1 MKAAVCRAFGA
12 PLTIE
17 DLSLASPKSGEVSVA
32 IKACAICH
40 SDLTYIDGGWGGE
53 LPAVFGHEASGIVR
67 EVGDGVTDF
76 AAGDRVVVTLIRSC
90 GTCHSC
96 AQGAQVACETSF
108 PLDAQSPLSAGGETI
123 KHGLRTGAFAE
134 QAVVHQSQIAKID
147 DDIGFDVASL
157 LACGVITGFGA
168 VVNTAQVPVGATV
181 AVIGLGG
188 VGMNCIQGAAV
199 AGASKIV
206 GLDIAANKLTLA
218 KEFGATH
225 AVDAST
231 GDVAE
236 QVKAATDGRGADY
249 VFVSV
254 GIKRAIESA
263 PDMLAPLGS
272 MVIVGM
278 PPSGV
283 MTEIDPCNLA
293 SYSQKILGSKMGSAR
308 IRVDIPYLMGLYRD
322 GRLKLDELISGRFA
336 LDEINDAIAG
346 VKRGDVLRN
355 VVMFE

>member
-17 DLSLASPKSGEVSVA
+17 DLSLASPKAGEVQVD

-40 SDLTYIDGGWGGE
+40 SDLTYIDGGWGGD
-53 LPAVFGHEASGIVR
+53 LPAVFGHEASGIVSD
-67 EVGDGVTDF
+67 VGEGVSDF
-76 AAGDRVVVTLIRSC
+76 AVGDRVVVTLIRSC

-108 PLDAQSPLSAGGETI
+108 PLDAQSPLSANGEEV

-134 QAVVHQSQIAKID
+134 QAVVHQSQLAKID
-147 DDIGFDVASL
+147 DDIGFEVASL
-157 LACGVITGFGA
+157 MACGVITGFGA
-168 VVNTAQVPVGATV
+168 VVNTAAVPVGATV

-199 AGASKIV
+199 AGASTII
-206 GLDIAANKLTLA
+206 GLDIAADKLTLS

-225 AVDAST
+225 AFDANAA
-231 GDVAE
+231 DVVE
-236 QVKAATDGRGADY
+236 QIKAATNGRGADY

-254 GIKRAIESA
+254 GIKRAIDSA

-283 MTEIDPCNLA
+283 MTEFDPGNIA

-336 LDEINDAIAG
+336 FEDINDAIAG
-346 VKRGDVLRN
+346 VKRGDVMRN
-355 VVMFE
+355 VVTF

>member
-12 PLTIE
+12 PLTLE
-17 DLSLASPKSGEVSVA
+17 DVTLAAPKSGEVRVD

-40 SDLTYIDGGWGGE
+40 SDLTYIDGGWGGD
-53 LPAVFGHEASGIVR
+53 LPAVFGHEASGIV
-67 EVGDGVTDF
+67 ESVGEDVT
-76 AAGDRVVVTLIRSC
+76 AYAVGDRVVVTLIRSC
-90 GTCHSC
+90 GTCHCCS
-96 AQGAQVACETSF
+96 QGAQVACETSF
-108 PLDAQSPLSAGGETI
+108 PLDAHSPLSIGDESI
-123 KHGLRTGAFAE
+123 MHGLRTGAFAE

-157 LACGVITGFGA
+157 MACGVITGFGA
-168 VVNTAQVPVGATV
+168 VVNTARVPVGATV

-199 AGASKIV
+199 AGASTII
-206 GLDIAANKLTLA
+206 GMDIAADKMVLA

-225 AVDAST
+225 AVDAGADDAAAQVRALT
-231 GDVAE
+231 G
-236 QVKAATDGRGADY
+236 GRGADY

-254 GIKRAIESA
+254 GLKRAIESA
-263 PDMLAPLGS
+263 PDMLAPMGS
-272 MVIVGM
+272 MVVVGM

-283 MTEIDPCNLA
+283 MTEFDPGNIA

-308 IRVDIPYLMGLYRD
+308 ISVDIPYLMSLYRD

-336 LDEINDAIAG
+336 FEEINEAIAG
-346 VKRGDVLRN
+346 VKRGDVMRN
-355 VVMFE
+355 VVVF

>member
-12 PLTIE
+12 PLQIE
-17 DLSLASPKSGEVSVA
+17 DLTLADPGSGEVCVD

-40 SDLTYIDGGWGGE
+40 SDLTYIDGGWGGD
-53 LPAVFGHEASGIVR
+53 LPAVFGHEASGIVN
-67 EVGDGVTDF
+67 GIGAGVSDF
-76 AAGDRVVVTLIRSC
+76 SVGDRVIVTLIRSC
-90 GTCHSC
+90 GTCHNC
-96 AQGAQVACETSF
+96 AQGAQVACETRF
-108 PLDAQSPLSAGGETI
+108 PLDAQSPLSTGGEKI
-123 KHGLRTGAFAE
+123 LHGLRTGAFAE
-134 QAVVHQSQIAKID
+134 KAVVHQSQLAKID
-147 DDIGFDVASL
+147 DDIAFDVASL
-157 LACGVITGFGA
+157 MACGVITGFGA

-199 AGASKIV
+199 AGARTII
-206 GLDIAANKLTLA
+206 GLDIAADKLTLS

-225 AVDAST
+225 AVDANAD
-231 GDVAE
+231 DVVE
-236 QVKAATDGRGADY
+236 QIKAATNGRGADY

-254 GIKRAIESA
+254 GIKRAIDNA

-278 PPSGV
+278 PPTGV
-283 MTEIDPCNLA
+283 MTEFDPGNIA

-336 LDEINDAIAG
+336 FDEINEAIAG

-355 VVMFE
+355 VVVF

>member
-1 MKAAVCRAFGA
+1 MKAAVCRTFGA
-12 PLTIE
+12 PLTLE
-17 DLSLASPKSGEVSVA
+17 DVTLAAPDTEEVRVD

-40 SDLTYIDGGWGGE
+40 SDLTYIDGGWGGA
-53 LPAVFGHEASGIVR
+53 LPAVFGHEASGVV
-67 EVGDGVTDF
+67 ESVGKGVSDF
-76 AAGDRVVVTLIRSC
+76 APGDRVVVTLIRSC
-90 GTCHSC
+90 GTCHCC

-108 PLDAQSPLSAGGETI
+108 PLDAKSPLSIGGETVQ
-123 KHGLRTGAFAE
+123 HGLRTGAFAE

-168 VVNTAQVPVGATV
+168 VVNTAAVPVGATV

-199 AGASKIV
+199 AGASTII
-206 GLDIAANKLTLA
+206 GLDIAADKMLLA

-225 AVDAST
+225 AVDAAAS
-231 GDVAE
+231 DAAA
-236 QVKAATDGRGADY
+236 QVKAITQGRGADY

-254 GIKRAIESA
+254 GLKRAIESA

-278 PPSGV
+278 PPTGV
-283 MTEIDPCNLA
+283 MTEFDPCNIA
-293 SYSQKILGSKMGSAR
+293 SYSQKVLGSKMGSAR
-308 IRVDIPYLMGLYRD
+308 IRVDIPYLMSLYRD
-322 GRLKLDELISGRFA
+322 GRLKLDELISGHYA
-336 LDEINDAIAG
+336 LDDINEAIAG
-346 VKRGDVLRN
+346 VKRGDVMRN
-355 VVMFE
+355 VVTF

>member
-17 DLSLASPKSGEVSVA
+17 DLSLASPKTGEVRVD
-32 IKACAICH
+32 IKSCAICH
-40 SDLTYIDGGWGGE
+40 SDLTYIDGGWGGD
-53 LPAVFGHEASGIVR
+53 LPAVFGHEASGIVN
-67 EVGDGVTDF
+67 EIGDGVADF
-76 AAGDRVVVTLIRSC
+76 AVGDRVVVTLIRSC

-108 PLDAQSPLSAGGETI
+108 PLDAQSPLSAGGETV

-134 QAVVHQSQIAKID
+134 QAVVHQSQLAKID
-147 DDIGFDVASL
+147 DDISFEVASL
-157 LACGVITGFGA
+157 MACGVITGFGA

-199 AGASKIV
+199 AGANTII
-206 GLDIAANKLTLA
+206 GLDIANDKLTLS

-225 AVDAST
+225 AIDANAE
-231 GDVAE
+231 DVVE
-236 QVKAATDGRGADY
+236 QIKAVTNGRGADY

-254 GIKRAIESA
+254 GIKRAIDSA

-278 PPSGV
+278 PPTGV
-283 MTEIDPCNLA
+283 MTEFDPGNLA

-322 GRLKLDELISGRFA
+322 GRLKLDELISNCYQF
-336 LDEINDAIAG
+336 DEINEAIAG

-355 VVMFE
+355 VVVFE